1 MGIKGDSMRK
11 NILLKGPILTRSG
24 YGEQSRFAM
33 RALRSRPDLFNVFIQ
48 PLQWG
53 ATSWIND
60 INEERTWIDD
70 AIEKTIGYIQQ
81 GGKFDASL
89 QITVPNEF
97 ENLAPINIGYTAG
110 IETTKVAP
118 QWLQPSNNMKKLIV
132 VSNHSKNVFENT
144 VYRATNEDTGEEL
157 DYGLQVPVDVVN
169 YPVKHYDDLPELDL
183 GLDCEFNFL
192 LISQYGPRKNI
203 ANTIKWFISEFKDEE
218 VGFVVKT
225 NMAKNSL
232 IDRVNTEAK
241 FRKILA
247 DVQDSADRKCKIYLL
262 HGDMTDEEIHSLY
275 THPQIKAFVS
285 LPHGEGFGLPLF
297 EAAYSGIPVVTVGWS
312 GQLDFLVDDEGKE
325 RFYNVAFD
333 INNVQKEAVW
343 DGVIQADSK
352 WAYARENSAK
362 KQMRQC
368 YEDVTNNNIE
378 SVAAHINFLND
389 KFDEEKLY
397 AQFVDSVKS
406 VTGESVVQ
414 EAKVIVL

>member
-1 MGIKGDSMRK
+1 MRK
-11 NILLKGPILTRSG
+11 NIILKCPILTRSG
-24 YGEQSRFAM
+24 YGEQSRFAL
-33 RALRSRPDLFNVFIQ
+33 RSLRSRPDLFNVFVQ

-53 ATSWIND
+53 ATSWVND
-60 INEERTWIDD
+60 ISAEREWIDD
-70 AIEKTIGYIQQ
+70 AIEKTIGFIQQ
-81 GGKFDASL
+81 GGKFDVSL

-97 ENLAPINIGYTAG
+97 ENMAPLNIGYTAG

-118 QWLQPSNNMKKLIV
+118 QWLEHSNNMKKLIV
-132 VSNHSKNVFENT
+132 VSTHSKNVFEST
-144 VYRATNEDTGEEL
+144 VYRATNEQTGEEI
-157 DYGLQVPVDVVN
+157 DYGLQVPVDVIN
-169 YPVKHYDDLPELDL
+169 YPAKHYDDLPELEL
-183 GLDCEFNFL
+183 NLDYDFNFL

-218 VGFVVKT
+218 VGFVIKT

-232 IDRVNTEAK
+232 IDRINTEAK
-241 FRKILA
+241 FKKILA
-247 DVQDSADRKCKIYLL
+247 DVQDSDDRKCKIYLL

-275 THPQIKAFVS
+275 THSQIKAFVS

-325 RFYNVAFD
+325 KFYNVAFD

-352 WAYARENSAK
+352 WAYAREGSAK

-368 YEDVTNNNIE
+368 YEDVINNNIE
-378 SVAAHINFLND
+378 RAAAHADFLNE
-389 KFDEEKLY
+389 KFNEEKLY
-397 AQFVDSVKS
+397 AQFVDSIKS
-406 VTGESVVQ
+406 VIGETATE

>member
-1 MGIKGDSMRK
+1 MRK

-60 INEERTWIDD
+60 INEEREWIDD
-70 AIEKTIGYIQQ
+70 TIEKTIGFIQQ

-89 QITVPNEF
+89 QITVPKEF
-97 ENLAPINIGYTAG
+97 ENLAPLNIGYTAG

-118 QWLQPSNNMKKLIV
+118 QWLQHSNNMKKLIV
-132 VSNHSKNVFENT
+132 VSNHSKNIFENT
-144 VYRATNEDTGEEL
+144 IYRATNEDTGEEL

-183 GLDCEFNFL
+183 DLDYEFNFL
-192 LISQYGPRKNI
+192 LVSQYGPRKNI

-218 VGFVVKT
+218 IGFVVKT

-241 FRKILA
+241 FRKILDDA
-247 DVQDSADRKCKIYLL
+247 QDSADRKCKIYLL

-312 GQLDFLVDDEGKE
+312 GQLDFLVDDDGKE
-325 RFYNVAFD
+325 NFTTLPLTLIMFR
-333 INNVQKEAVW
+333 
-343 DGVIQADSK
+343 
-352 WAYARENSAK
+352 R
-362 KQMRQC
+362 KQ
-368 YEDVTNNNIE
+368 YGTV
-378 SVAAHINFLND
+378 
-389 KFDEEKLY
+389 
-397 AQFVDSVKS
+397 
-406 VTGESVVQ
+406 
-414 EAKVIVL
+414 